1 MVPVGESE
9 KILTQLKAYARAL
22 ALETG
27 SKATWA
33 AGSLTTRVL
42 GGRPISPLR
51 QSTAVHVDLTS
62 VPVGLPAVKGFV
74 CEFADG

>member
-33 AGSLTTRVL
+33 AGSL
-42 GGRPISPLR
+42 
-51 QSTAVHVDLTS
+51 HTS
-62 VPVGLPAVKGFV
+62 VSGVGRFHHFDKQLSTCTGTLIFFTTTSAAV
-74 CEFADG
+74 